1 MTGCES
7 SDNGEDGIRL
17 DQAHY
22 VGISSSLIARNGRHG
37 IAASTSA
44 ERFKIQNVQFIANG
58 EKMRHGCGIHMD
70 GIEHKGNE
78 QVLRDIHIIGSAFRD
93 STLAGLCMRYVSDV
107 RVTNSSIVNLER
119 SASSCYYVRNVK
131 SLDIENTSC
140 LMRSGISFV
149 PAKIK
154 VERKEK
160 AVPFGN
166 SRGCPNG
173 IAYFDV
179 CCPMACG
186 SCGKPG
192 CARRGGKKGR
202 SDGCC
207 YSETKRFEEDCVTK
221 GKAPCVL
228 RNVGTETLD

>member
-1 MTGCES
+1 MAGCES
-7 SDNGEDGIRL
+7 SGNGGDGVRL

-22 VGISSSLIARNGRHG
+22 VGVTDSLVARNGRHG

-70 GIEHKGNE
+70 GIRHKGKD

-93 STLAGLCMRYVSDV
+93 STLAGVCMRWVSEV
-107 RVTNSSIVNLER
+107 NVTDSSIVNLEK
-119 SASSCYYVRNVK
+119 SNSSCYYVRNVRA
-131 SLDIENTSC
+131 LDIESTSC
-140 LMRSGISFV
+140 SMLSGTSFV

-154 VERKEK
+154 VERKAK
-160 AVPFGN
+160 AIPFGN

-192 CARRGGKKGR
+192 CARRGGKAGKN
-202 SDGCC
+202 DGCC
-207 YSETKRFEEDCVTK
+207 YSETKRFEEDCGKK

-228 RNVGTETLD
+228 RNVGTKLN